1 MPTPVVSEH
10 CLAFVN
16 RVMAGKISAAVSV
29 PVLSDTLHKVMVAEV
44 AARTQRDRA
53 GIVSYLGKHPEVIAQ
68 LVEYPRAMDRLAAI
82 PMEMLPI
89 DQTILRQASNF
100 AVSHRL
106 LTNDAIII
114 ALMQRHGIVHL
125 VTNDDDFDQVPT
137 ITVWKPR

>member
-1 MPTPVVSEH
+1 
-10 CLAFVN
+10 
-16 RVMAGKISAAVSV
+16 
-29 PVLSDTLHKVMVAEV
+29 
-44 AARTQRDRA
+44 
-53 GIVSYLGKHPEVIAQ
+53 
-68 LVEYPRAMDRLAAI
+68 MDRLAAI